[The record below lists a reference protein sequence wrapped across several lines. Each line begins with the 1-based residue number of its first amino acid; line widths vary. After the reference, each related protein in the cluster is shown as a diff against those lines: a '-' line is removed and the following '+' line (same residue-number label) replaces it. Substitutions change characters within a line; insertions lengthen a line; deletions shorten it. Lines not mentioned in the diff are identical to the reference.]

1 MGLQFIDNQ
10 PIIYDNQLDTY
21 SPCKK
26 NNCIECSYYTPDDY
40 LFAQWKQ
47 TPCDDTN
54 RFCNPTFEQLG
65 SNLVT
70 NGTFDTGTTGWTL
83 FFGSSYDAVN
93 DRVNFI
99 SGSNIEQTIG
109 TLVTGQKYT
118 IRATIGG
125 GNGTGTVGFY
135 MGGTLFGTS
144 QATTNTEVVE
154 FTGVKGAA
162 NNKLDIGGTWTGWVD
177 NIEVFIYFP
186 YDVNNKWLQYYTG
199 TNFNFIAGSAT
210 HIPGNGDVLY
220 QQSTDCA
227 GQVVGGYYKIKFKV
241 TGLTAGSI
249 YVLDYAYMA
258 PSLTWFAPTSYLL
271 EITADGVYEVYTG
284 VNTFL
289 QTVFSFTPDSNG
301 SISDLELI
309 AYSNFHTLIL
319 KNISTGTNYYISS
332 SLEYYQDW
340 ITLRYPLTGKPAGE
354 YQLCITDACGYN
366 YGQSLTTDPSFLTP
380 LGTAWAYIPEYGDVA
395 TYGITGGKFQ
405 LIAATP
411 TGVPYVAWRLK
422 DQLLAYQTYPAGL
435 RTGTFN
441 WSITLGKADVP
452 LKVQLWLPSAS
463 TTPFLLT
470 AAQAQTTY
478 TGTVTIQ
485 FPNGPTSNDY
495 MVRFNTFGNGT
506 VGNGSTFEIL
516 DFNLDLVSYYP
527 GQATEYCSECI
538 YIDTDA
544 DCRKWV
550 AGTNGEDAYGFHF
563 DPSQTP
569 PFQIGARVKSMLINP
584 KYPGDLKRYEDSEG
598 NITVTKGKSGKVY
611 TLFIDYTDEHTHD
624 WLRLAVLSDTV
635 IIDSKNYVGTEGD
648 YEPEWPDNLGNYN
661 MAQARVEVQHKIDP
675 LFNNNAG

>member
-47 TPCDDTN
+47 TPCDGTN

-70 NGTFDTGTTGWTL
+70 NGAFDTGTTGWSL
-83 FFGSSYDAVN
+83 LLGSTYDSVN
-93 DRVNFI
+93 DRVDFI

-109 TLVTGQKYT
+109 SLVTGQTYT
-118 IRATIGG
+118 IRATVGG
-125 GNGTGTVGFY
+125 GNGTGVLNFY
-135 MGGTLFGTS
+135 LGGTSIGST
-144 QATTNTEVVE
+144 QTTNTEVVE
-154 FTGVKGAA
+154 FTGIKGGS

-177 NIEVFIYFP
+177 DIELYVYFP
-186 YDVNNKWLQYYTG
+186 YDVTNEWIQYYTG
-199 TNFNFIAGSAT
+199 IDFNFYAGTAT
-210 HIPGNGDVLY
+210 HIPGNGNVLY
-220 QQSTDCA
+220 QQSTDCS
-227 GQVVGGYYKIKFKV
+227 GQVLGGYYKIKFKV

-249 YVLDYAYMA
+249 YVTDYAYQA
-258 PSLTWFAPTSYLL
+258 PSMSWFAPTSYLL
-271 EITADGVYEVYTG
+271 EVTADGVYEVFTTPSSFIST
-284 VNTFL
+284 N
-289 QTVFSFTPDSNG
+289 FSFSPDSNG

-309 AYSNFHTLIL
+309 EYGTFHTLIL
-319 KNISTGTNYYISS
+319 KNLTTSTNYNISS

-354 YQLCITDACGYN
+354 YELCITDACGYSV
-366 YGQSLTTDPSFLTP
+366 GQLLTTDPTFSGT
-380 LGTAWAYIPEYGDVA
+380 LGTEWSYIAEYGNVA
-395 TYGITGGKFQ
+395 TYGISGGKFQ
-405 LIAATP
+405 LVASTP
-411 TGVPYVAWRLK
+411 TGSPYVAWRLK
-422 DQLLAYQTYPAGL
+422 DNLLNYSTYPTPLTSA
-435 RTGTFN
+435 TFN
-441 WSITLGKADVP
+441 WTMQVGKADVP
-452 LKVQLWLPSAS
+452 FKVQLIVPSS
-463 TTPFLLT
+463 TTQPFIVQNV
-470 AAQAQTTY
+470 QAQTSY
-478 TGTVTIQ
+478 SGTVTIQ
-485 FPNGPTSNDY
+485 FASNPSSNDY
-495 MVRFNTFGNGT
+495 TVRFNTAGYGN

-516 DFNLDLVSYYP
+516 DFTLELVSYYP
-527 GQATEYCSECI
+527 GASTEYCSQCI

-563 DPSQTP
+563 DPTQTP

-598 NITVTKGKSGKVY
+598 NIIVTRGKSGKVY